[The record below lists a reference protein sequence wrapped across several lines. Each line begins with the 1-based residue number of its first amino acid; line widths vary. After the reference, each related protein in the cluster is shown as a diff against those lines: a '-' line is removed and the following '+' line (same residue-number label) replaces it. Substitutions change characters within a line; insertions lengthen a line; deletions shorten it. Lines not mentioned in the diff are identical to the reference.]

1 MNETKKA
8 AITPTKL
15 RSVNVISKFYIV
27 PLINRV
33 NRHYYLVMRF
43 LISVIDTQTRSP
55 HTPEEMKAIDD
66 FNDKIEDAG
75 QRLFACGID
84 SPDKAVVFDSRN
96 GSEVS
101 IPGPHHSSAEYF
113 SGFWI
118 IKVDSLETAQQ
129 IAAEG
134 SKACNRKVELRP
146 LFG

>member
-1 MNETKKA
+1 MPLKY
-8 AITPTKL
+8 L
-15 RSVNVISKFYIV
+15 VN
-27 PLINRV
+27 PP
-33 NRHYYLVMRF
+33 YYLVMRF

-84 SPDKAVVFDSRN
+84 SPDKAMVFDSRN
-96 GSEVS
+96 SAA
-101 IPGPHHSSAEYF
+101 ITNPGPHHSSEEYF

-118 IKVDSLETAQQ
+118 VKVDSLETAQQ
-129 IAAEG
+129 LAVEG

>member
-1 MNETKKA
+1 
-8 AITPTKL
+8 
-15 RSVNVISKFYIV
+15 
-27 PLINRV
+27 
-33 NRHYYLVMRF
+33 MRF

-84 SPDKAVVFDSRN
+84 SPDEAIVFDSRN
-96 GSEVS
+96 GKSES
-101 IPGPHHSSAEYF
+101 HEGPHHKTDEYF

-118 IKVDSLETAQQ
+118 VKVDSLEAAKQL
-129 IAAEG
+129 AAEG

-146 LFG
+146 LHG